1 VLAEMPR
8 RQHAEAIGEAR
19 VLVDTQ
25 NLDEVRYKLAVNLKL
40 IHAWICSSNFKKE
53 IE

>member
-1 VLAEMPR
+1 MFMAPGLTLLESTDTA
-8 RQHAEAIGEAR
+8 
-19 VLVDTQ
+19 DTQ
-25 NLDEVRYKLAVNLKL
+25 NLNEVRYKLAVNLKL